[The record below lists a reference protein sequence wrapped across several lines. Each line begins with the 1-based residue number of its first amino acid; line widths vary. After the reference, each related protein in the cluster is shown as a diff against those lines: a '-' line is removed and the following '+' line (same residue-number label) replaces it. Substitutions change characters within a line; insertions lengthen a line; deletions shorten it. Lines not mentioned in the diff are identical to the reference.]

1 MQTREVIFSR
11 TALKDLD
18 AIWDHLSIAANLQVA
33 SAMNESILLEIDA
46 LADFPGIGHRRSD
59 VRDERYRFWSIKSYV
74 IAYRYTRNRLYIA
87 RVIHGARDFRRLF
100 ESKK

>member
-18 AIWDHLSIAANLQVA
+18 AIWDHLAVAAILQLA
-33 SAMNESILLEIDA
+33 SAMSDLILRDIAA
-46 LADFPGIGHRRSD
+46 LADFPGMGHQRAE

-74 IAYRYTRNRLYIA
+74 IAYRFTRNRLYIA
-87 RVIHGARDFRRLF
+87 RVVHGARDFRRIF
-100 ESKK
+100 DARK